1 MRKSV
6 TFDET
11 VAVAY
16 TYNGSV
22 YDRSSTCVA
31 SLSPIDVAELI
42 SMRIEM
48 NDALRRVTRL
58 SHLKNANPTPPH
70 SNQSILTAR
79 LTMLSMANAGKV
91 IQSPHALSSTVADH
105 RAAEIRKGNKAE
117 NLSINKI
124 GGHGAVSMSRL
135 AVIGSPTRSSSLTG
149 VGGIKSGSL
158 DSLSNESVLGSCSLV
173 TPALCSA
180 PSSPS
185 ADSVSSLSSAF
196 YDGGELTE
204 EIARCQPRRDMSS
217 FEDALL
223 VPDWILM
230 LNGGHEYGHS
240 PPQSSWFT
248 EDASSMK
255 SSATG
260 TKSRQQD
267 FGPIGSLRPRNC
279 MTRDTLHDTVN
290 GAEYSQFGSS
300 SGYLNSFYQR
310 QGWMA

>member
-16 TYNGSV
+16 TYDGSV

-31 SLSPIDVAELI
+31 FLSPLDVAELI

-48 NDALRRVTRL
+48 NDALRRLTRMN
-58 SHLKNANPTPPH
+58 HLMKANPTPPQ
-70 SNQSILTAR
+70 STRSILTAR
-79 LTMLSMANAGKV
+79 LNMLSMANAGKAN
-91 IQSPHALSSTVADH
+91 QSPHALPPSVAEH
-105 RAAEIRKGNKAE
+105 RAAEIWKGNKAE

-135 AVIGSPTRSSSLTG
+135 AVIGSPTRPSSLTG

-158 DSLSNESVLGSCSLV
+158 ESLSNESVPGSGSLA

-185 ADSVSSLSSAF
+185 ADSVSSISSIF
-196 YDGGELTE
+196 YDGSTLTE
-204 EIARCQPRRDMSS
+204 DIARCQPRQDRSS
-217 FEDALL
+217 FKDALL

-230 LNGGHEYGHS
+230 LNGGHDYDHS
-240 PPQSSWFT
+240 APQSSWFK
-248 EDASSMK
+248 EDASSLK
-255 SSATG
+255 TNA

-279 MTRDTLHDTVN
+279 MTGDTLNDSAN
-290 GAEYSQFGSS
+290 GTEYSQFGSS
-300 SGYLNSFYQR
+300 PGYLNNFYQC